1 MLGFRLRAKGYN
13 IIMNESVAQ
22 PRGGLAPLELPG
34 WKTAL
39 SWFGAVLIA
48 MLFLA
53 SGIWKITDVQSAA
66 MRMAQVRIPQSVSE
80 LAAVLFGIA
89 ETVGGVL
96 ILVPRFRRWGAIIT
110 SILLVAFLIYIGANY
125 SLLRGED
132 CSCFPWVKRA
142 VGPGFF
148 IGDGLMLLL
157 AVFAGVWSK
166 RPESLRSAF
175 LVLGAVAVFAVVT
188 YGVESVR
195 QTGTRAPATIQVNG
209 QPYSLERGKV
219 FLFFFNP
226 MCTHCADAAK
236 RMSQLNWGDTRVVGV
251 PVEVPQY
258 AGQFLQETGLKAA
271 VTNDFQ
277 RLAPIFGYK
286 AYPFGVALEKGRE
299 KAPLTKFEGDEP
311 ASTLKR
317 LGLVY

>member
-1 MLGFRLRAKGYN
+1 
-13 IIMNESVAQ
+13 MNESVAQ
-22 PRGGLAPLELPG
+22 PRGGIAPLELPG

-66 MRMAQVRIPQSVSE
+66 MRMAQARVPESLSQ

-96 ILVPRFRRWGAIIT
+96 ILVPRFRRWGAIVT
-110 SILLVAFLIYIGANY
+110 SVLLVAFLVYIGANY

-132 CSCFPWVKRA
+132 CSCFPWIKRA

-148 IGDGLMLLL
+148 IGDAVMLLL
-157 AVFAGVWSK
+157 AVFAGIWSK

-188 YGVESVR
+188 YGVENVR
-195 QTGTRAPATIQVNG
+195 QAGTRAPATVEVEG
-209 QPYSLERGKV
+209 QPYSLQSGKV

-226 MCTHCADAAK
+226 MCTHCADAAR

-258 AGQFLQETGLKAA
+258 AGQFLHETGLKAA
-271 VTNDFQ
+271 ITNDFTK
-277 RLAPIFGYK
+277 LAPTFSYK
-286 AYPFGVALEKGRE
+286 AYPFGVVLENGRE
-299 KAPLTKFEGDEP
+299 KAAVTQFEGEQP
-311 ASTLKR
+311 AATLR
-317 LGLVY
+317 QFGLVH